1 MIQQYCVPTC
11 MTQITSIQCPCAVI
25 AEVDLLM
32 MSTFTIVKTQT
43 SMKEILRAILA
54 LPIQKENNLFGVV
67 NMTQKTSNHAICA
80 AGVEVEFR
88 G

>member
-11 MTQITSIQCPCAVI
+11 MTRITSIQCPCAVI

-43 SMKEILRAILA
+43 SMKKIRKAILA
-54 LPIQKENNLFGVV
+54 LFIQKDNNLVGVAS
-67 NMTQKTSNHAICA
+67 MTQRTSNHAICA
-80 AGVEVEFR
+80 VGVEVEFF